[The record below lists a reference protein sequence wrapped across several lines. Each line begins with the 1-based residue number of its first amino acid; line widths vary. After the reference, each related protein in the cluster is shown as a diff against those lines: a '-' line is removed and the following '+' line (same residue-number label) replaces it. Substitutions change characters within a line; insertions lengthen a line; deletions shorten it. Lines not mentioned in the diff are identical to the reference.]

1 MPLANAA
8 SRRYLGDMKP
18 TLVIGTGNRKKGR
31 ELEELVAPLGL
42 EVRTLA
48 DFANVASVE
57 ETGRTFAD
65 NAALKAVGY
74 AKQLAAWV
82 LADDSGLCVDAL
94 GGLPGVDSALYA
106 GKHGDDEANNDKL
119 LRELAVVPRERRT
132 AHYVAHVVLADPR
145 GEIRFRTED
154 YCHGRILEAREGVGG
169 FGYDPLF
176 EVVEYHRTFGK
187 LGPTAKAVLSHRARA
202 MRKLLPELKRLLAEG
217 EWR

>member
-1 MPLANAA
+1 MNH
-8 SRRYLGDMKP
+8 

-31 ELEELVAPLGL
+31 ELAELVAPLGL

-48 DFANVASVE
+48 DFPAVAPVD

-65 NAALKAVGY
+65 NAALKATGY
-74 AKQLAAWV
+74 AQQLQAWV
-82 LADDSGLCVDAL
+82 LADDSGLCVDKL

-106 GKHGDDEANNDKL
+106 GAHGDDEANNDKL
-119 LRELAVVPRERRT
+119 LRELAGVPRAERT

-154 YCHGRILEAREGVGG
+154 YCRGRILEAREGVGG

-217 EWR
+217 EWK